1 MTGITIPLSGI
12 RHISYTGIMNDK
24 AGTAPC
30 QVPALFSQK
39 GESGTHIPKKDRYW
53 EIDTAR
59 GIAIIMM
66 MFFHIVFDLTFFGI
80 IAWPG
85 SQLYWRLFAA
95 ITAALFLFL
104 VGLSFSISAA
114 HASLSM
120 DRWHWYLKYLKRGLG
135 IFALGM
141 GITIV
146 TWLYLGAGYVVF
158 GILHL
163 IGVSLILLPLFYR
176 YTWLPL
182 AAGAGLIFIG
192 TWIQDTTGP
201 AYLLWLGVHPD
212 LFYSVDYTPL
222 VPWFGVVLIGLWV
235 GKTLY
240 PAGQKRYFCKATI
253 PVVVRGIMFL
263 GRHSLL
269 IYLVHQPVI
278 VILIML
284 LTGG

>member
-1 MTGITIPLSGI
+1 
-12 RHISYTGIMNDK
+12 MNDK
-24 AGTAPC
+24 PGAAPC
-30 QVPALFSQK
+30 RIPAFFSQK

-59 GIAIIMM
+59 GIAIVMM
-66 MFFHIVFDLTFFGI
+66 MFFHIIFDLTFFDI

-85 SQLYWRLFAA
+85 SPSYWRLFAA

-135 IFALGM
+135 IFTLGI

-146 TWLYLGAGYVVF
+146 TWFYLGTGYVVF

-163 IGVSLILLPLFYR
+163 IGVSLIILPLFYR

-182 AAGAGLIFIG
+182 ATGAGLIFIG
-192 TWIQDTTGP
+192 IWVQDITGP
-201 AYLLWLGVHPD
+201 SYLLWLGVHPD

-240 PAGQKRYFCKATI
+240 PAGQKRYFCKTAI
-253 PVVVRGIMFL
+253 PVLARGLMFL

-278 VILIML
+278 VSLIML
-284 LTGG
+284 LTSG